1 MFGVTRQWL
10 LLQISRINK
19 DIGPNTLFKRLRNY
33 NYALY
38 NKVSYPKEE
47 LKGFRNFEQK
57 QMFCSSNGGGGCD
70 WSMRTLLLLTITFL
84 WWCPIFRLRRLGRTY
99 KQFVCSLYYFCLF
112 TFHFCSFAIRPWL
125 ITTFVLFGKSLQS
138 FKHKITWCLYIFCFC
153 IINTNE
159 NL

>member
-1 MFGVTRQWL
+1 MF
-10 LLQISRINK
+10 
-19 DIGPNTLFKRLRNY
+19 
-33 NYALY
+33 YAIQ
-38 NKVSYPKEE
+38 KEISYPKEE

-112 TFHFCSFAIRPWL
+112 HFSLLFICYKYM
-125 ITTFVLFGKSLQS
+125 ITTFVLFGNSLQFLNTES
-138 FKHKITWCLYIFCFC
+138 HDACIFLVSVSQTQRE
-153 IINTNE
+153 IIIWYQR
-159 NL
+159 LIR